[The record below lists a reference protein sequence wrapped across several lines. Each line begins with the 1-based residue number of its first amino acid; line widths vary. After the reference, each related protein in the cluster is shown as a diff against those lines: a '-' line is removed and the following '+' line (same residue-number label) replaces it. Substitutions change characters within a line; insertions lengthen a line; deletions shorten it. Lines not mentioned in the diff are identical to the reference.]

1 MTWDFLETLIKLSDL
16 TRYYITSQYH
26 LCFRSLITSSIFFFP
41 FSPKEKQK
49 RQKYSAVWEK
59 SVWNPLTLLA
69 EKKSVSSQV
78 QKQKVKVALQ
88 VPPYSKEVEI
98 SKVPEATR
106 TDPGQAQIHI
116 HPFPHLHP
124 QWMSKDRQESRR

>member
-1 MTWDFLETLIKLSDL
+1 MELSWDLDQIIRFNKVSYHIPVSSLFKVFDYVFLS
-16 TRYYITSQYH
+16 
-26 LCFRSLITSSIFFFP
+26 FFFL
-41 FSPKEKQK
+41 PKEKQK
-49 RQKYSAVWEK
+49 LQKYSAVWEK
-59 SVWNPLTLLA
+59 SVGKPLTLLA
-69 EKKSVSSQV
+69 VKKSLFSQV

-116 HPFPHLHP
+116 HPLSHLHP
-124 QWMSKDRQESRR
+124 QWMSKDHQESRR

>member
-1 MTWDFLETLIKLSDL
+1 MTWNFPETWIKLSDL
-16 TRYYITSQYH
+16 TRYHITSQYH
-26 LCFRSLITSSIFFFP
+26 LCLRFLITFFSLF
-41 FSPKEKQK
+41 FLPKEKQK
-49 RQKYSAVWEK
+49 LQKYSAVWEK
-59 SVWNPLTLLA
+59 SVGKPLTLLA
-69 EKKSVSSQV
+69 VKKSLFSQV

-116 HPFPHLHP
+116 HPLSHLHP
-124 QWMSKDRQESRR
+124 QWMSKDHQESRR